1 MSSKPRAVSRFGA
14 QLTSELR
21 SMDTK
26 STASPVTGSA
36 RTGKNAILA
45 AGARPRMRPIANGIA
60 TSGVDQQPGAVA
72 VNAGEPVEGIRGH
85 FRVWSWSGR
94 MIRGVDFSDAL
105 GSFDCSAR

>member
-1 MSSKPRAVSRFGA
+1 M
-14 QLTSELR
+14 E
-21 SMDTK
+21 TK

-45 AGARPRMRPIANGIA
+45 VGCPAADEAHRQWDCDH
-60 TSGVDQQPGAVA
+60 GVDQHPGAVA

-94 MIRGVDFSDAL
+94 MIRGVDFSAAL